1 MVECEICGSAAD
13 RKAEIEGAVLNVCGS
28 CSKFGK
34 HLIRERTKVLN
45 PLRLPEEAQLAMI
58 INFPEIIRTARMKK
72 QLSQEQLASAVKE
85 KLSLVK
91 RMGEGWSPPFQ
102 IARKIEKFLGI
113 SLLEKIQAS
122 PEKAWAGKSGITI
135 GDIALI
141 KRKSSKI
148 G

>member
-45 PLRLPEEAQLAMI
+45 PLRLPEEAQLTMI
-58 INFPEIIRTARMKK
+58 RNFPEIIRTARMKK
-72 QLSQEQLASAVKE
+72 QLSQEQLASAIKE

-91 RMGEGWSPPFQ
+91 RMEESWSPPLQ

-113 SLLEKIQAS
+113 KLVESFQQDAVKKEPVK
-122 PEKAWAGKSGITI
+122 KDVTI
-135 GDIALI
+135 GDVAIM
-141 KRKSSKI
+141 KRKP
-148 G
+148 GNN